1 MNRRLCIFSI
11 LIVSLLALIMGGCR
25 TPVEPE
31 TPDYVEYGW
40 ELMADTS
47 YRAAIVQFE
56 TGTELNPSYADG
68 WNGLG
73 WAYARLGAADTSN
86 LRFTTA
92 VTKSDT
98 SSDTTAVDVVTE
110 ILAGRSFARLALGQF
125 SDAVS
130 DAKGALSFAS
140 DWVFR
145 RDSTVTY
152 RHLYLTAA
160 TGFYGQGEFDSCLVW
175 VRKLDNTFSVNDT
188 TLSGRSRLAAKLE
201 ALKSGL

>member
-1 MNRRLCIFSI
+1 MDRRLSIF
-11 LIVSLLALIMGGCR
+11 LVLTVSLLALIMGGCR
-25 TPVEPE
+25 TLVEPE
-31 TPDYVEYGW
+31 TPDYIEYGW

-56 TGTELNPSYADG
+56 AGTELDLSYADG

-73 WAYARLGAADTSN
+73 WAYARLGAADTSD

-92 VTKSDT
+92 SAKSDT
-98 SSDTTAVDVVTE
+98 TIVETE

-125 SDAVS
+125 SLAVG
-130 DAKGALSFAS
+130 DAKGALALTP
-140 DWVFR
+140 DWTFR
-145 RDSTVTY
+145 RDETVTY
-152 RHLYLTAA
+152 EHLYLTAA

-175 VRKLDNTFSVNDT
+175 VRKLDNTFSVSTT

-201 ALKSGL
+201 TLKGGL